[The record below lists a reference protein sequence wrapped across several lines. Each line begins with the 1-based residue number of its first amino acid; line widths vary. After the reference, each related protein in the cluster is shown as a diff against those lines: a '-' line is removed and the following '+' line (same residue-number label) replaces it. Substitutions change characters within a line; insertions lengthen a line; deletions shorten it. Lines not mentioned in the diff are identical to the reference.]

1 MVLINKMKDIGIYGA
16 GGFGREVACL
26 INLINE
32 KKPTWNLLGF
42 FDDNLKLKGK
52 DSKYGKILGDIEI
65 LNRWENELD
74 LAIAI
79 GKPSSLQNI
88 IHRISNPLIS
98 YPNIIAPDF
107 GFSDKESFT
116 IGQGNIIGFGCAA
129 SCDVTIGNYNIL
141 NADIVMGHD
150 VAIGDFNVIMPDIRI
165 SGEVTIG
172 NNNLLGVGSIILQQ
186 INIGDNVHLGA
197 GAVLM
202 TKPKN
207 GGTYIGNPAKLFK
220 Y

>member
-1 MVLINKMKDIGIYGA
+1 MRKDKQRWKLLMVLINKMKDIGIYGA

-32 KKPTWNLLGF
+32 KKPTWNFIGF

-52 DSKYGKILGDIEI
+52 DSKYGKNLG
-65 LNRWENELD
+65 
-74 LAIAI
+74 
-79 GKPSSLQNI
+79 
-88 IHRISNPLIS
+88 
-98 YPNIIAPDF
+98 
-107 GFSDKESFT
+107 DKESFT